1 MVLIIEDKHKSSY
14 DHATNSYMNEQWVL
28 ISHGPCAAGRTGQ
41 ENHPPTYIHCMP
53 KVTMTGRWYGSQHSI
68 IQIIISQYRII
79 LFIDILYGQFAPV
92 QHPRHGVPV
101 ITLNRSVVCFL
112 KGHAASV
119 SLWIKN
125 PQVKIIISV
134 SKNKLQ
140 KIKKLKGKIKNKKL
154 HLAKL
159 IKKWKH

>member
-1 MVLIIEDKHKSSY
+1 MILIIEDKHKSSY
-14 DHATNSYMNEQWVL
+14 DHATISYMNEKWVL

-41 ENHPPTYIHCMP
+41 ESHPPTYIHCMP
-53 KVTMTGRWYGSQHSI
+53 IVTMTGRWYGSQHSI

-101 ITLNRSVVCFL
+101 ITLYRSVCSL

-119 SLWIKN
+119 SLCIKN

-134 SKNKLQ
+134 SKNKLK
-140 KIKKLKGKIKNKKL
+140 KIKSKLTRVL
-154 HLAKL
+154 SPSLP
-159 IKKWKH
+159 

>member
-1 MVLIIEDKHKSSY
+1 MILIIEDKHKSSY

-53 KVTMTGRWYGSQHSI
+53 IVTMTGRWYGI

-79 LFIDILYGQFAPV
+79 LFIAILCAQFAPV
-92 QHPRHGVPV
+92 QHPRYGVPV
-101 ITLNRSVVCFL
+101 ITLSRSVCSL
-112 KGHAASV
+112 KDHAASV
-119 SLWIKN
+119 SLCVKN

-134 SKNKLQ
+134 SKNKL
-140 KIKKLKGKIKNKKL
+140 KLTKVL
-154 HLAKL
+154 SPSLP
-159 IKKWKH
+159 

>member
-1 MVLIIEDKHKSSY
+1 M
-14 DHATNSYMNEQWVL
+14 
-28 ISHGPCAAGRTGQ
+28 
-41 ENHPPTYIHCMP
+41 PT
-53 KVTMTGRWYGSQHSI
+53 VTMTGRLYGSQHSI

-101 ITLNRSVVCFL
+101 ITLYRSVVCFL

-119 SLWIKN
+119 SLCIKN

-134 SKNKLQ
+134 SKNKLK
-140 KIKKLKGKIKNKKL
+140 KIQSKLTKVL
-154 HLAKL
+154 SPSLL
-159 IKKWKH
+159 

>member
-1 MVLIIEDKHKSSY
+1 
-14 DHATNSYMNEQWVL
+14 MNEQWVL

-41 ENHPPTYIHCMP
+41 ENHPPTYIHYMP
-53 KVTMTGRWYGSQHSI
+53 IVTMTGRWYVSQHST

-101 ITLNRSVVCFL
+101 ITLYRSVCFL
-112 KGHAASV
+112 KGHAALV
-119 SLWIKN
+119 SLLCIKN

-134 SKNKLQ
+134 SKNKLK
-140 KIKKLKGKIKNKKL
+140 KIKSKLTREL
-154 HLAKL
+154 SPSLP
-159 IKKWKH
+159 